1 MAITPLTNSQRDQF
15 ALHIDELAAAWR
27 ELESE
32 PSLTAA
38 RAANSAL
45 HHYETGAGGF
55 PGTGRNV
62 GVQNGLTLSIPETNQ
77 LAAECN
83 SLASMIEH
91 DGAVASDTA
100 NEMLELFE
108 ERELGLTTPEA
119 GQRDVTQQQLPR

>member
-1 MAITPLTNSQRDQF
+1 MAFTPLTNSQRDQF
-15 ALHIDELAAAWR
+15 GLHIDELAAAWR
-27 ELESE
+27 TLENE

-55 PGTGRNV
+55 PGTGRDV
-62 GVQNGLTLSIPETNQ
+62 GVQNGLTLSVPETNQ

-83 SLASMIEH
+83 SLTAFIEH
-91 DGAVASDTA
+91 DGALASDAA
-100 NEMLELFE
+100 NEMLTLFE

-119 GQRDVTQQQLPR
+119 GQRDVTQTQLP